1 LVVKE
6 VHSSLGAVGICWD
19 MLGYVG
25 LCWDML
31 GYVGMLCRTT
41 MDHLLGKLP
50 GLRKN
55 RQVCASAAEH
65 ILCMCSAETDSSSD
79 HEASGTVVSVDRGSQ
94 NGRYI
99 L

>member
-1 LVVKE
+1 
-6 VHSSLGAVGICWD
+6 

-25 LCWDML
+25 ICWVML

-41 MDHLLGKLP
+41 FLPPVLAFESLP
-50 GLRKN
+50 GLRNN

-79 HEASGTVVSVDRGSQ
+79 HEASGSVVSVDRGSQ
-94 NGRYI
+94 NGPY
-99 L
+99 